1 MGLLACQRTAV
12 ARVLFTIITLSLNI
26 GNLLPEPGT
35 ILLLLH
41 LLDSLLSI
49 EFLLVS
55 NRLVIFFSDGIFEA
69 LRTAWDV
76 FFITIIINTS
86 ALGTLLECKL
96 DCILHVLLHL
106 LTLLIGQLGRI
117 HRAIRVL
124 EGSF

>member
-106 LTLLIGQLGRI
+106 LTLLIGQLGR
-117 HRAIRVL
+117 VL
-124 EGSF
+124 EGIECLQI